1 MGDPIALN
9 VQHLTKTYGT
19 GPNALTVLDDVSFS
33 LAAGS
38 TCAVVGPSGSGKTT
52 LLGLCAGLDRASSGA
67 VGAAVRALQRSR

>member
-1 MGDPIALN
+1 MGDPVALN

-19 GPNALTVLDDVSFS
+19 GPNALTVLDDVSFT

-52 LLGLCAGLDRASSGA
+52 LLDCALGWIAPARDQSPSTAWI
-67 VGAAVRALQRSR
+67 